1 MGSRWEHWDQG
12 TPILSP
18 SALGGYTSLLHW
30 PQLTS
35 SFFFFF
41 NIYLAVSGLSCDSQD
56 IRSLLQHVGCL
67 VVAYELRVVAWS
79 ILVLLTRNRTWAPCT
94 WIMESTTEPPG
105 KSQLTSFGLHLY
117 LHNLCSP
124 GSLPLSWE
132 LNL

>member
-1 MGSRWEHWDQG
+1 MG
-12 TPILSP
+12 
-18 SALGGYTSLLHW
+18 ALGPGHTHPFSISPWRVHFSAPLAS
-30 PQLTS
+30 TD
-35 SFFFFF
+35 FFFFF
-41 NIYLAVSGLSCDSQD
+41 FFLNIYLAVSGLSCDSQD

-94 WIMESTTEPPG
+94 GILESTTEPPG